1 MQDPIADMITQ
12 IRNAQMVLKP
22 SLEVPHSKLRY
33 EIVKILEREGFLAG
47 AALHGRKSKKFIE
60 LTLKYKDKE
69 PAISGLK
76 RISKPGQR
84 IYVPFSRLKR
94 VKGGFGMAL
103 ISTSKGI
110 LTDKEARKQKIGGE
124 IFFEVW

>member
-12 IRNAQMVLKP
+12 IRNAKMVLKP
-22 SLEVPHSKLRY
+22 SLEVPYSKLRY
-33 EIVKILEREGFLAG
+33 EIAKILEREGFVAG
-47 AALHGRKSKKFIE
+47 AVLHGRKARKFLEI
-60 LTLKYKDKE
+60 TLKYKDKTS
-69 PAISGLK
+69 AISGLK

-84 IYVPFSRLKR
+84 MYVPFQKLKK

-110 LTDKEARKQKIGGE
+110 MTDREARKQKIGGE